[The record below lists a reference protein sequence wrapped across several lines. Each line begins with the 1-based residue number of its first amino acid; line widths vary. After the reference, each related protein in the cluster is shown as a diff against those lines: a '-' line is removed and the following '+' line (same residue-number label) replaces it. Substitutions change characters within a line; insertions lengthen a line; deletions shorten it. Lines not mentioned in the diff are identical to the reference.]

1 MGRGGGNL
9 EYRAPLEA
17 GAYRGS
23 ALWSRFGEGRGCGS
37 GGHPRRGH
45 QPPAAGSVVLR
56 PLREQAARAWSHLHV
71 PEQFVLMVTGTVADS
86 RGLSL
91 TVLVG
96 VHQRQVAALAG
107 ANASG
112 NALSSDAAITGTLT
126 EVACQTPW
134 PHAAA
139 AALVLAG
146 CGESAGGGQRKS
158 ISMYTCRVPGRFSR
172 HHRCRL
178 RRRCRFRR
186 PGCDLHRRAGARGA
200 LRSR

>member
-71 PEQFVLMVTGTVADS
+71 PEQFVLMVTGTVAGS

-91 TVLVG
+91 TVMVG

-146 CGESAGGGQRKS
+146 CGERRRRPAEIHQ
-158 ISMYTCRVPGRFSR
+158 YVHVPG
-172 HHRCRL
+172 
-178 RRRCRFRR
+178 
-186 PGCDLHRRAGARGA
+186 ARTVQPPSPLPSAPA
-200 LRSR
+200 LSFPPPWL